1 MLPRA
6 SGIRRANN
14 LNRADRGNG
23 RTGVANGRAGGKLSP
38 VTFDFVIVGAGSA
51 GCVLANRLSADP
63 SRTVCLIEAGPRD
76 RSPLIHIPAGILGL
90 VPSRKFNWAFKTE
103 PQPGLN
109 GRRGYQPRGRALGGS
124 SSINAMVY
132 MRGHRGDYDDWA
144 ALGNPGWSYDEVLPV
159 FRRSEDQQRGA
170 SHYHGIGGELT
181 VSDLASPVDASY
193 AFVESARRFGLR
205 ANDDFN
211 GAEQEGTGLYQVT
224 QRRGRR
230 CSASVAFLQPVL
242 ARTNLTILTGHR
254 VSRLLFEGRR
264 AVGVELG
271 GDSGTT
277 RIDAGREIVLSA
289 GVYGSPQVLMLSGV
303 GPREELVPHG
313 IRILHELP
321 GVGGN
326 LVDHIDL
333 ALVYGSSD
341 TRLMGITL
349 RTALRAIPGY
359 FQWRSQ
365 GKGLLTTNY
374 AEAGAFFRSRD
385 GLERPDIQ
393 LHFVNGLVDDHA
405 RRLHYGYGVSC
416 HVAALRPLSRGTVR
430 LRSADPAA
438 PPRID
443 PNYLAADADVAT
455 LLAGVKAAREI
466 MGGAPLDRHRGEE
479 MFADGDSDEALI
491 AQIRNRADTLY
502 HPVGTCRMGHDE
514 LAVVDPSLRVRGLE
528 GLSVV
533 DASVMPTLIGGNT
546 NATTI
551 MIAEK
556 AAASLAQ
563 APDHRTG
570 S

>member
-1 MLPRA
+1 
-6 SGIRRANN
+6 
-14 LNRADRGNG
+14 
-23 RTGVANGRAGGKLSP
+23 
-38 VTFDFVIVGAGSA
+38 VTFDYVIVGAGSA

-63 SRTVCLIEAGPRD
+63 SRTVCLIEAGPHD

-90 VPSRKFNWAFKTE
+90 VPKRKFNWAFNTV

-109 GRRGYQPRGRALGGS
+109 GRRGYQPRGRTLGGS
-124 SSINAMVY
+124 SSINAMIY
-132 MRGHRGDYDDWA
+132 MRGHRDDYDDWA

-159 FRRSEDQQRGA
+159 FRRSQDQQRGA
-170 SHYHGIGGELT
+170 DHFHGIGGELT
-181 VSDLASPVDASY
+181 VSDLASPVEASC
-193 AFVESARRFGLR
+193 AFVESAKRFGLR
-205 ANDDFN
+205 ANEDFN
-211 GAEQEGTGLYQVT
+211 GAQREGTGLYQVT

-230 CSASVAFLQPVL
+230 CSAAVAFLQPVL
-242 ARTNLTILTGHR
+242 ARTNLTILTGQRAAR
-254 VSRLLFEGRR
+254 VLFEGRR
-264 AVGVELG
+264 AVGVELSG
-271 GDSGTT
+271 VGGTT
-277 RIDAGREIVLSA
+277 RIEAAREIVLSA
-289 GVYGSPQVLMLSGV
+289 GVYGSPQLLMLSGV
-303 GPREELVPHG
+303 GPREELARHG

-321 GVGGN
+321 GVGDN
-326 LVDHIDL
+326 LVDHIEL
-333 ALVYGSSD
+333 ALVYRSSD

-349 RTALRAIPGY
+349 RTAARAIPGY
-359 FQWRSQ
+359 FQWRKH

-385 GLERPDIQ
+385 GLDRPDIQ

-430 LRSADPAA
+430 LHSADPAA

-443 PNYLAADADVAT
+443 PNYLAVDADLEA
-455 LLAGVKAAREI
+455 LLAGVKVAREI

-479 MFADGDSDEALI
+479 LFAHGDSDEALI

-502 HPVGTCRMGHDE
+502 HPVGSCRMGYDE

-556 AAASLAQ
+556 AAAGLAR
-563 APDHRTG
+563 APGHRAG